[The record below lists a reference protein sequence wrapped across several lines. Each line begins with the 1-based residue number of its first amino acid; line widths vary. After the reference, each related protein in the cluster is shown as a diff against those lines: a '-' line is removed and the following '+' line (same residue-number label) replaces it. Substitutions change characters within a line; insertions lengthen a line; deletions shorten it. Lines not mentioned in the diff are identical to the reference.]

1 MKRMPA
7 LGRKLPHAGEVSSN
21 PRPHQKKG
29 GRKLSELVKQSLLP
43 RQEPMLRGSK
53 PRVQIRFCKRTVFVM
68 WDVLRVPVCAAQN

>member
-43 RQEPMLRGSK
+43 RQDYFELIPSRSNNLQPVRGRPS
-53 PRVQIRFCKRTVFVM
+53 RS
-68 WDVLRVPVCAAQN
+68 